1 MRICTF
7 LDKIELF
14 LIMEL
19 SFDKLLEFD
28 IKRLNRPKFR
38 HELAQFNDPTILSE
52 EQDSVTSSTNTQS
65 TDEKDD
71 VQLWKI

>member
-1 MRICTF
+1 
-7 LDKIELF
+7 
-14 LIMEL
+14 MEL

-52 EQDSVTSSTNTQS
+52 EQDSATSSKNTS
-65 TDEKDD
+65 
-71 VQLWKI
+71 